1 MSDFRNIKPEQ
12 LALVIKSGS
21 LNSLPREYQDYYDLM
36 DYVRGLAAKN
46 SHNGKILT
54 KTGIIKLLKTKTGA
68 TDYQCRILY
77 DDAINFF
84 HSSLA
89 VKIEAFANMYADQLD
104 DAAAMAL
111 NMGNFDSFK
120 DLKKEAFA
128 MRLKVQKNDDLQIP
142 EEFYRKQTVI
152 YTTDITD
159 VGGTPEDIKE
169 IERMIDELPEVPV
182 IKKERAKMEA
192 GITQFD
198 VMRMM
203 ADDIETFGDE
213 EN

>member
-128 MRLKVQKNDDLQIP
+128 MRLKVQK
-142 EEFYRKQTVI
+142 E
-152 YTTDITD
+152 
-159 VGGTPEDIKE
+159 
-169 IERMIDELPEVPV
+169 
-182 IKKERAKMEA
+182 
-192 GITQFD
+192 
-198 VMRMM
+198 
-203 ADDIETFGDE
+203 
-213 EN
+213 